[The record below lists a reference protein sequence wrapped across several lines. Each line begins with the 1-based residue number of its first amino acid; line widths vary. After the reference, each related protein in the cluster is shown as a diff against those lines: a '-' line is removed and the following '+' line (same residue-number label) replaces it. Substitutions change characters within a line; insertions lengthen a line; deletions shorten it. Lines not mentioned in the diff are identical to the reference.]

1 MGTREDARP
10 PQSRPSAGPEGRVLR
25 VPIPIHPCLIRV
37 SSVAPYSAFGE
48 FRNPHSALRIPQNV
62 TTADA
67 DSRDRE
73 GERPRESP
81 TSFPSVN
88 PCDQWSSS
96 AWCLLHSAFF
106 LPSVVPHVQQLATKI
121 PIPKGAFS

>member
-37 SSVAPYSAFGE
+37 SSVAPYSAFGG
-48 FRNPHSALRIPQNV
+48 FRNPHSAFRIPQNL
-62 TTADA
+62 TTD
-67 DSRDRE
+67 DTD
-73 GERPRESP
+73 GCGCERALIR
-81 TSFPSVN
+81 VN

-96 AWCLLHSAFF
+96 ALCLLPSAFF
-106 LPSVVPHVQQLATKI
+106 LPSVVPRPQHLATKI
-121 PIPKGAFS
+121 SIS